1 MTPTQPIVSDAK
13 RAARIGMDIGG
24 SKIAAVSLDED
35 ARIEAE
41 ATLPVAMGAAGV
53 LDTAAGLVAELAER
67 TGRAP
72 SDFASLGVGVPGQ
85 VQRPRGTVRHAY
97 NLEIEEMELGEL
109 LSARTGIPV
118 SVDNDVTAASIGA
131 AHLMGLDGTIA
142 YLNLGTGLAAGI
154 IIDGRARRGANGVAG
169 EIGHLPIDPLGR
181 PCNCGQV
188 GCLETVAGGMA
199 LRNHW
204 PAGGADPGRRLLR
217 AVEAGDDDARRAFD
231 LLVSG
236 TARAIRVLG
245 LTIDPDTVVIG
256 GGLRLLGAPLID
268 GIRRT
273 LETWEAETSF
283 FAQLGM
289 SRRLHVLPEGSPAAA
304 VGAALASRA

>member
-199 LRNHW
+199 L
-204 PAGGADPGRRLLR
+204 
-217 AVEAGDDDARRAFD
+217 
-231 LLVSG
+231 
-236 TARAIRVLG
+236 
-245 LTIDPDTVVIG
+245 
-256 GGLRLLGAPLID
+256 
-268 GIRRT
+268 
-273 LETWEAETSF
+273 
-283 FAQLGM
+283 
-289 SRRLHVLPEGSPAAA
+289 
-304 VGAALASRA
+304 

>member
-1 MTPTQPIVSDAK
+1 
-13 RAARIGMDIGG
+13 
-24 SKIAAVSLDED
+24 
-35 ARIEAE
+35 
-41 ATLPVAMGAAGV
+41 
-53 LDTAAGLVAELAER
+53 
-67 TGRAP
+67 
-72 SDFASLGVGVPGQ
+72 
-85 VQRPRGTVRHAY
+85 
-97 NLEIEEMELGEL
+97 
-109 LSARTGIPV
+109 
-118 SVDNDVTAASIGA
+118 
-131 AHLMGLDGTIA
+131 
-142 YLNLGTGLAAGI
+142 
-154 IIDGRARRGANGVAG
+154 
-169 EIGHLPIDPLGR
+169 
-181 PCNCGQV
+181 
-188 GCLETVAGGMA
+188 
-199 LRNHW
+199 
-204 PAGGADPGRRLLR
+204 GADPGRRLLR